1 MKTWKGI
8 LFTGSLLTLSLV
20 SNAQTGD
27 YPIQPVPFTD
37 VKVTDHFWAPRIQ
50 NNHKVT
56 IPIALKQC
64 YLTGRIDNFL
74 IAGGWKKGKFQSE
87 YPFDDSDLFKIIE
100 GASYSLQ
107 TIPDAEMNAHL
118 DALIYY
124 IGKAQE
130 PDGYL
135 YTNRTIDPN
144 NLHAWVGKKRWEND
158 WDLSH
163 ELYNLG
169 HLYEA
174 AAAHFQATAK
184 RSLLD
189 IAIKSADLLCTD
201 FGPGKL
207 AIVPGHQVVEMGL
220 VKLYRVTGEQKY
232 LDLAHYFLSIRGK
245 NKEKT
250 RGEYCQ
256 DHIPVEQQTTAVG
269 HAVRACYMYS
279 GMADIAAIQGEKS
292 YQKALNQIW
301 DNIIEQKYYITGGI
315 GAAGGHE
322 GFGEPYDLPNMS
334 AYNETCASIGEV
346 FWNYRMFLLEG
357 NSKYYDVLERTLY
370 NGTVSGVSLT
380 GDRFFYPNPLESK
393 GQHARS
399 EWFGC
404 ACCPSNVC
412 RFIPS
417 IPGYFYAKNKDRLY
431 INLFANSEASVQLE
445 TVRLAVAQKT
455 DYPWD
460 GHVEIALKSDK
471 AATYDVAIRIPGWAR
486 NEVVPSDL
494 YRFTDKS
501 KENAELYI
509 NNEKIDFKIENGYAI
524 VHRNWGKED
533 VVKVILPMEPR
544 RIVAN
549 DQIKA
554 DRGKVALQRGPIVY
568 CLEWPD
574 NDNKQV
580 RNILLPPK
588 AKLASA
594 FQSDLLDGVEI
605 ITADAYAVQT
615 NEKGKQVK
623 TKQKVTAIP
632 YYAWAN
638 RGSGEMEVWIASE
651 ETKVKATP
659 RPSIASTSKVTASKP
674 TAALSSITDQCDP
687 TSSKDSENPYYHWW
701 PEVGSKQWIQYD
713 FAKPT
718 SVSEV
723 KVYWFDDAPFGG
735 CRVPKEWKL
744 LYKTADGSFAEVK
757 TKGEYGVEKDKY
769 NILKFSPVT
778 TSTLKLEVQL
788 PEKQSSG
795 VHEWI
800 VNE

>member
-1 MKTWKGI
+1 MKIMKNI
-8 LFTGSLLTLSLV
+8 ICSVALLTNLTAS
-20 SNAQTGD
+20 AQSGD

-50 NNHKVT
+50 KNHEVT

-64 YLTGRIDNFL
+64 YLTGRIDNFI

-87 YPFDDSDLFKIIE
+87 YPFDDSDIYKIIE

-107 TIPDAEMNAHL
+107 TISDPKMDAHL
-118 DALIYY
+118 DALIFY
-124 IGKAQE
+124 IGEAQE
-130 PDGYL
+130 SDGYL

-144 NLHAWVGKKRWEND
+144 NLHPWVGKKRWEND

-174 AAAHFQATAK
+174 AVAHYQATGK
-184 RSLLD
+184 KSLLN
-189 IAIKSADLLCTD
+189 IAIKSANLLCTD

-220 VKLYRVTGEQKY
+220 VKLYRATGEKKY
-232 LDLAHYFLSIRGK
+232 LDLAHYFLSVRGK

-256 DHIPVEQQTTAVG
+256 DHLPVEQQTTAVG

-292 YQKALNQIW
+292 YQNALNLIW
-301 DNIIEQKYYITGGI
+301 DNIIDQKYYITGGI

-346 FWNYRMFLLEG
+346 FWNHRMFLLEG
-357 NSKYYDVLERTLY
+357 SSKYYDVLERTLY

-380 GDRFFYPNPLESK
+380 GDHFFYPNPLESK

-404 ACCPSNVC
+404 ACCPSNIC

-417 IPGYFYAKNKDRLY
+417 VPGYFYAKSKDRIY
-431 INLFANSEASVQLE
+431 VNLFVNSEA
-445 TVRLAVAQKT
+445 TVKLDNVLLAVSQKT
-455 DYPWD
+455 EYPWD
-460 GHVEIALKSDK
+460 GNIEITLKSDK

-494 YRFTDKS
+494 YQFAEKS
-501 KENAELYI
+501 KKNTELFI

-524 VHRNWGKED
+524 IRRNWGMND

-544 RIVAN
+544 RIIAN
-549 DQIKA
+549 DKILA
-554 DRGKVALQRGPIVY
+554 DKGKVALQRGPIVY

-574 NDNKQV
+574 NDNQQV
-580 RNILLPPK
+580 RNILLPK
-588 AKLASA
+588 NAKLATS
-594 FQSDLLDGVEI
+594 FQSELLEGVQV
-605 ITADAYAVQT
+605 ITADGYTVKM
-615 NEKGKQVK
+615 NEKGKRVE
-623 TKQKVTAIP
+623 TKQTITAIP

-638 RGSGEMEVWIASE
+638 RGNGEMEVWIATE
-651 ETKVKATP
+651 ITKVKATP
-659 RPSIASTSKVTASKP
+659 RQSIASTSKVTASMP
-674 TAALSSITDQCDP
+674 TAALSSITDQYDP
-687 TSSKDSENPYYHWW
+687 VNSNDHENPYYHWW
-701 PEVGSKQWIQYD
+701 PEEASKQWIQYD

-718 SVSEV
+718 KVSEV
-723 KVYWFDDAPFGG
+723 KIYWFDDGPFGG

-744 LYKTADGSFAEVK
+744 LYKTDDGSFAEVA
-757 TKGEYGVEKDKY
+757 TKGAYGVEKDKY
-769 NILKFSPVT
+769 NVLKFNPVT
-778 TSTLKLEVQL
+778 TNALKLEVQL
-788 PEKQSSG
+788 PEKHSSG